1 MVNPMSDSEPIEIQI
16 TGEHEMRGGI
26 WANFAMV
33 SHSPHEF
40 TIDFVRLDYV
50 TKNPTQGIIVQRVNM
65 SPLFVEQLIGALREN
80 LEKFA
85 KSMPD
90 GMSPEEKP

>member
-1 MVNPMSDSEPIEIQI
+1 MSDSEPIEIQI
-16 TGEHEMRGGI
+16 TGQHEMRGGI

-50 TKNPTQGIIVQRVNM
+50 TETPTQGIIVQRVNM

-80 LEKFA
+80 LEKYA

-90 GMSPEEKP
+90 GMISEEKP

>member
-33 SHSPHEF
+33 SHSP
-40 TIDFVRLDYV
+40 T
-50 TKNPTQGIIVQRVNM
+50 
-65 SPLFVEQLIGALREN
+65 
-80 LEKFA
+80 
-85 KSMPD
+85 
-90 GMSPEEKP
+90 

>member
-1 MVNPMSDSEPIEIQI
+1 MSDSEPIEIQI
-16 TGEHEMRGGI
+16 TGGHDMRGGI

-50 TKNPTQGIIVQRVNM
+50 TQNPIQGIIVQRVNM
-65 SPLFVEQLIGALREN
+65 SPLFVEQLINALREN
-80 LEKFA
+80 LDKFA